1 MRKIILAIILII
13 SCVICFGVICYGFE
27 IGPVKVNGYSTV
39 ASLSAKKTELLAK
52 LNEKNVTEFNA
63 KKDNL
68 QKVVDDY
75 NTKKAEY
82 DRLVQE
88 GKIDNNSI
96 HNTLDLYEIGYLWTK
111 IGNYATKEDVELQI
125 DLTKSATST
134 SISTEY
140 IMCDLTFN
148 VTGEYIAITDF
159 LFDLEG
165 DDSLRFEINDF
176 VMQKGGQN
184 LQATFIVKDVPID
197 SKTLSSVPSAS
208 NAGYSSS
215 SLSN

>member
-96 HNTLDLYEIGYLWTK
+96 HNTLDLYEIDYLWTK

-184 LQATFIVKDVPID
+184 LQATFVVKNVPID
-197 SKTLSSVPSAS
+197 SKTLSSVPTSS
-208 NAGYSSS
+208 NV
-215 SLSN
+215 LSN

>member
-27 IGPVKVNGYSTV
+27 IGPIKVNGYSTV

-96 HNTLDLYEIGYLWTK
+96 HNTLDLYEIDYLWTK

-184 LQATFIVKDVPID
+184 LQATFIVKNVPID

-208 NAGYSSS
+208 NTGYSSS

>member
-96 HNTLDLYEIGYLWTK
+96 HNTLDLYEIDYLWTK

-184 LQATFIVKDVPID
+184 LQATFIVKNVPID
-197 SKTLSSVPSAS
+197 SQTLSSVPSAS
-208 NAGYSSS
+208 NVGYSSS

>member
-96 HNTLDLYEIGYLWTK
+96 HNTLDLYEIDYLWTK

-184 LQATFIVKDVPID
+184 LQATFIVKNVPID

-208 NAGYSSS
+208 NVGYSSS

>member
-75 NTKKAEY
+75 NTKKTEY

-96 HNTLDLYEIGYLWTK
+96 HNTLDLYEIDYLWTK

-176 VMQKGGQN
+176 VMQKGGKN
-184 LQATFIVKDVPID
+184 LQATFIVKNVPID
-197 SKTLSSVPSAS
+197 SQTLSSVPSAS
-208 NAGYSSS
+208 NVGYSSS

>member
-39 ASLSAKKTELLAK
+39 ASLSSKKTELLAK

-184 LQATFIVKDVPID
+184 LQATFIVKNVPID

>member
-39 ASLSAKKTELLAK
+39 ASLSSKKTELLAK

-96 HNTLDLYEIGYLWTK
+96 HNTLDLYEIDYLWTK

-184 LQATFIVKDVPID
+184 LQATFIVKNVPID
-197 SKTLSSVPSAS
+197 SKTLSSVPSSS

>member
-96 HNTLDLYEIGYLWTK
+96 HNTLDLYEIDYLWTK
-111 IGNYATKEDVELQI
+111 IGNYATKEEVELQI

-184 LQATFIVKDVPID
+184 LQATFIVKNVPID

-208 NAGYSSS
+208 NVGYSSS

>member
-27 IGPVKVNGYSTV
+27 IGPIKVNGYSTV

-184 LQATFIVKDVPID
+184 LQATFIVKNVPID

>member
-1 MRKIILAIILII
+1 MRKAILGIILMI
-13 SCVICFGVICYGFE
+13 SCVICFGIICYGVE
-27 IGPVKVNGYSTV
+27 IGPIKIRSY
-39 ASLSAKKTELLAK
+39 AEIAKLSATKNSLLAE
-52 LNEKNVTEFNA
+52 LNEKNVNDFNS
-63 KKDNL
+63 KKEAL
-68 QKVVDDY
+68 QTVVNDY

-96 HNTLDLYEIGYLWTK
+96 HNTLDLYEIDYLWTK
-111 IGNYATKEDVELQI
+111 IGNYATEEEVTLQLDVV
-125 DLTKSATST
+125 KSTTST

-140 IMCDLTFN
+140 VMCDLTFN

-159 LFDLEG
+159 IFDLEG

-184 LQATFIVKDVPID
+184 LQATFVVKDVPID
-197 SKTLSSVPSAS
+197 SKTLSSVPT
-208 NAGYSSS
+208 SSS
-215 SLSN
+215 SAYTSSTLSN

>member
-39 ASLSAKKTELLAK
+39 ASLSTKKTELLAK

-184 LQATFIVKDVPID
+184 LQATFIVKNVPID

>member
-184 LQATFIVKDVPID
+184 LQATFIVKNVPID

>member
-96 HNTLDLYEIGYLWTK
+96 HNTLDLYEIDYLWTK

>member
-13 SCVICFGVICYGFE
+13 SCVVCFGVICYGFE
-27 IGPVKVNGYSTV
+27 MGPIKINGYSEI
-39 ASLSAKKTELLAK
+39 ANLSATKNRLLAE
-52 LNEKNVTEFNA
+52 LNEKNVNEFNS
-63 KKDNL
+63 KKEAL
-68 QKVVDDY
+68 QTVVNDY

-96 HNTLDLYEIGYLWTK
+96 HNTLDLYEIDYLWTK
-111 IGNYATKEDVELQI
+111 IGNYATEEEVTLQLDVA
-125 DLTKSATST
+125 KSATST

-140 IMCDLTFN
+140 VMCDLTFN

-159 LFDLEG
+159 IFDLEG

-184 LQATFIVKDVPID
+184 LQATFVVKDVPID
-197 SKTLSSVPSAS
+197 SKTLSSVPT
-208 NAGYSSS
+208 SSS
-215 SLSN
+215 PAYTSSTLSN

>member
-96 HNTLDLYEIGYLWTK
+96 HNTLDLYEIDYLWTK

-148 VTGEYIAITDF
+148 VTGEYIAITDV

-184 LQATFIVKDVPID
+184 LQATFIVKNVPID